1 MPKEQPAR
9 KNHRV
14 FFYRRAVDSIESPGD
29 PVLNDSP
36 MVPGAD
42 SMFKI
47 GPGGELIENEWTLVT
62 AAQCSIERA
71 SKPIEIVD
79 GFTTTDQTQYVLR
92 ANWNRR
98 LLSLD
103 THCIAL
109 IVHPVNRLMELVGRP
124 VDHNQSMRELLI
136 YVVDNVTRLIDID
149 DLPRGY

>member
-1 MPKEQPAR
+1 MAKEQPTR

-14 FFYRRAVDSIESPGD
+14 FFYRRAIDSIESPGSTPLFD
-29 PVLNDSP
+29 NP

-47 GPGGELIENEWTLVT
+47 GPGGELVEDEWTLVT

-79 GFTTTDQTQYVLR
+79 GFTTTDQTQFVLR
-92 ANWNRR
+92 ANWNRK

-109 IVHPVNRLMELVGRP
+109 VVHPANRLMELVGRP
-124 VDHNQSMRELLI
+124 VDNNQSMRELLV
-136 YVVDNVTRLIDID
+136 YVVDNVTRNIDID
-149 DLPRGY
+149 SLPRS